1 MKQSHLIGLATP
13 LLLSAGTL
21 ATAERFTNMHF
32 GESITFL
39 MPVAPCKNT
48 PHHITVMSTGLKVS
62 GILKP
67 GI

>member
-21 ATAERFTNMHF
+21 ATAERFYQYAFRRINY
-32 GESITFL
+32 IP